1 MTQTGC
7 TLISRVRMAEYG
19 SSRYSSET
27 DDDYDLSIS
36 PSISSEASEEIYLS
50 SPPLETDVRP
60 YRFEPV
66 LPPTAVLIVIPM
78 MEFTTLLFLSLHLLI
93 AWGIL
98 TGKFVYK
105 YKKAAFTIARES

>member
-7 TLISRVRMAEYG
+7 TLISRIRMAEYG

-36 PSISSEASEEIYLS
+36 PSISSEASEEIDLS
-50 SPPLETDVRP
+50 SPPLETDLRP

-66 LPPTAVLIVIPM
+66 LPPTTDHDTDDV
-78 MEFTTLLFLSLHLLI
+78 EFTTLLFLSLHLLI

-105 YKKAAFTIARES
+105 YKKVAFIACES

>member
-36 PSISSEASEEIYLS
+36 PSISSEASEEIYLL

-66 LPPTAVLIVIPM
+66 LPPTTDRDTDDGLHHNAVS
-78 MEFTTLLFLSLHLLI
+78 ESS
-93 AWGIL
+93 
-98 TGKFVYK
+98 FVDRVGN
-105 YKKAAFTIARES
+105 TDW

>member
-7 TLISRVRMAEYG
+7 TLISRIKMAEYG

-36 PSISSEASEEIYLS
+36 PSISSEGSEEIYLS

-66 LPPTAVLIVIPM
+66 LPPTTDRDTDDGVHH
-78 MEFTTLLFLSLHLLI
+78 TTVSESS
-93 AWGIL
+93 
-98 TGKFVYK
+98 FVDRMGN
-105 YKKAAFTIARES
+105 TDW